1 MFDLMTT
8 KLGEMLLKSRGLIF
22 ADVWREV
29 FRDEQFQTE
38 ILDWIRWEQLFADGV
53 DELGQIIGTYS
64 EYTAMLNPEK
74 AVGTPYTLYDTG
86 AFYSSMVMTIL
97 DNAIEIDADPV
108 KVDEFG
114 QTTDLFNEFGD
125 GIIGLTDE
133 NKTRLANELVQRF
146 QIEAARI
153 LQGD

>member
-1 MFDLMTT
+1 
-8 KLGEMLLKSRGLIF
+8 
-22 ADVWREV
+22 
-29 FRDEQFQTE
+29 
-38 ILDWIRWEQLFADGV
+38 
-53 DELGQIIGTYS
+53 
-64 EYTAMLNPEK
+64 
-74 AVGTPYTLYDTG
+74 
-86 AFYSSMVMTIL
+86 L
-97 DNAIEIDADPV
+97 DNAIEIDADAI

>member
-1 MFDLMTT
+1 MFDLMQT
-8 KLGEMLLKSRGLIF
+8 KIGELLLKTRDLVF
-22 ADVWREV
+22 ADIWRAV

-38 ILDWIRWEQLFADGV
+38 ILDWVRWEQLFADGV
-53 DELGQIIGTYS
+53 DELGEIIGTYS
-64 EYTAMLNPEK
+64 SYTAMLNPEK

-86 AFYSSMVMTIL
+86 AFYASMVMTVL
-97 DNAIEIDADPV
+97 DNAIEIDADGN

-114 QTTDLFNEFGD
+114 QTTDLFTEYGD

-133 NKTRLANELVQRF
+133 NKTRLANELVERF
-146 QIEAARI
+146 QIEAKRI